1 MCTKL
6 AVDCSLREQMYNNK
20 KHTEMKTV
28 QEICKL
34 TGVTRKTL
42 YYYDK
47 IDLLKPVCRT
57 GKQRSKRYSDE
68 AVEILRQIKQ
78 YQEAG
83 LTLTEIKNLRNT
95 DVQEERI
102 RLLTSAGHRL
112 NTQKNIIAEEL
123 QRLNTVILREKEI
136 MLKKDSE
143 NNQEG

>member
-1 MCTKL
+1 
-6 AVDCSLREQMYNNK
+6 
-20 KHTEMKTV
+20 MKTV

-68 AVEILRQIKQ
+68 AVEILKQIKR

-83 LTLTEIKNLRNT
+83 LTLTEIKQLRNT
-95 DVQEERI
+95 KVSEERI
-102 RLLTSAGHRL
+102 QILKSACRRLYSQNHKIEEEIKLL
-112 NTQKNIIAEEL
+112 NTIILHETEVM
-123 QRLNTVILREKEI
+123 NK
-136 MLKKDSE
+136 

>member
-1 MCTKL
+1 MYGKI
-6 AVDCSLREQMYNNK
+6 AVDRSLREQMYSDK

-47 IDLLKPVCRT
+47 IDLLKPVCRA

-68 AVEILRQIKQ
+68 AVEILKQIKK

-83 LTLTEIKNLRNT
+83 LTLTEIK
-95 DVQEERI
+95 
-102 RLLTSAGHRL
+102 
-112 NTQKNIIAEEL
+112 
-123 QRLNTVILREKEI
+123 
-136 MLKKDSE
+136 
-143 NNQEG
+143 

>member
-1 MCTKL
+1 MHGKI
-6 AVDCSLREQMYNNK
+6 AVDRSLREQMYSDK
-20 KHTEMKTV
+20 KQSEMKTV

-47 IDLLKPVCRT
+47 INLLKPVCRT

-68 AVEILRQIKQ
+68 AVEILKQIKR

-83 LTLTEIKNLRNT
+83 LTLTEIKCLRNT
-95 DVQEERI
+95 KVSEERVQI
-102 RLLTSAGHRL
+102 LKSACRRLYSQNHKIEEEIKLL
-112 NTQKNIIAEEL
+112 NSIILHETEVM
-123 QRLNTVILREKEI
+123 NK
-136 MLKKDSE
+136 

>member
-1 MCTKL
+1 MYGKI
-6 AVDCSLREQMYNNK
+6 AVDRSLREQMYSDK

-47 IDLLKPVCRT
+47 IDLLKPVCRA

-68 AVEILRQIKQ
+68 AVEILKQIKR

-83 LTLTEIKNLRNT
+83 LTLTEIKQLRNT
-95 DVQEERI
+95 KVSEERI
-102 RLLTSAGHRL
+102 QILKSACRRLYSQNHKIEEEIKLL
-112 NTQKNIIAEEL
+112 NTIILHETEVM
-123 QRLNTVILREKEI
+123 NK
-136 MLKKDSE
+136 